1 LTSPITFL
9 STKLSPLEGKMKI
22 LLSIACALCSYGAM
36 AQDSV
41 FSRVNPKDVPAG
53 LSYSATQP
61 PVHDP
66 QQFKGKRIAIL
77 AAHGVQES
85 ELVFPYQFL
94 KARGAT
100 IDIVAP
106 SWSEGRVLMVQY
118 LKPTLWVKAT
128 ESFQSAARK
137 NYDLVVLTGGAWN
150 STVVRSD
157 ADALNFIQTH
167 FASGK
172 PLAAICSAAQVLIDS
187 GLAKDRKLTGTHTA
201 KVDLINAGANYIDR
215 PVVVD
220 DQLITSRNP
229 DDLVPFVTAIADALN

>member
-1 LTSPITFL
+1 
-9 STKLSPLEGKMKI
+9 MKI
-22 LLSIACALCSYGAM
+22 LFSMVFALSSYA
-36 AQDSV
+36 ARAEDSE
-41 FSRVNPKDVPAG
+41 FSRALPKDVPSG
-53 LSYSATQP
+53 LSYTAAQP
-61 PVHDP
+61 PVDDP
-66 QQFKGKRIAIL
+66 QQFRGKRIAIL

-118 LKPTLWVKAT
+118 LKPTLWARASET
-128 ESFQSAARK
+128 FQSAAQK
-137 NYDLVVLTGGAWN
+137 KYDLMVLTGGAWN

-157 ADALNFIQTH
+157 ADALNFIRTY

-187 GLAKDRKLTGTHTA
+187 GIAKDRMLTGTHVV
-201 KVDLINAGANYIDR
+201 KIDLINAGATYVDQ

-220 DQLITSRNP
+220 SNLITSRNP
-229 DDLVPFVTAIADALN
+229 DDLVAFVTAIADALD